1 MKLIKKLRKKLSDEH
16 LMFAYRG
23 EVTGDNSV
31 SLLTLL
37 EREMEFS
44 DFSMLGRKRLFMFV
58 LENLQNITRHGISRS
73 EDITSLVVYSKTPD
87 GYTVSTGNAL
97 KKSEVRGLRKNLQKI
112 NNLDPD
118 KIREV
123 YRTMQMVF
131 QTPADSFDPRRTL
144 GDGIGESLRNAGL
157 SQKETRKKVE
167 ALLKDCGLPP
177 EYADRY
183 PHQVSGGQCQR
194 AAIARALAIEPRLLI
209 CDEIT
214 SALDVTVQKEILEL
228 LNTLRTQQGRDLSIL
243 FISHD
248 ISLVQQF
255 CDRVLVMYHGEIV
268 EEGTPDEVIRNPQND
283 YTKRLIDS
291 VLS

>member
-1 MKLIKKLRKKLSDEH
+1 MEPILKVSGLTKTFSRQGQADFTAVKNISFDL
-16 LMFAYRG
+16 FPG
-23 EVTGDNSV
+23 ECLAIIGESGSGKTTAVNMIARLVDVTSGSIFLD
-31 SLLTLL
+31 
-37 EREMEFS
+37 
-44 DFSMLGRKRLFMFV
+44 G
-58 LENLQNITRHGISRS
+58 
-73 EDITSLVVYSKTPD
+73 EDITHLKGKALRAVYK
-87 GYTVSTGNAL
+87 
-97 KKSEVRGLRKNLQKI
+97 
-112 NNLDPD
+112 
-118 KIREV
+118 
-123 YRTMQMVF
+123 TMQMVF

-157 SQKETRKKVE
+157 SQKETREKVE
-167 ALLKDCGLPP
+167 VLLEDCGLPP

-228 LNTLRTQQGRDLSIL
+228 LNTLRTQRGRGLSIL
-243 FISHD
+243 FICHD

-255 CDRVLVMYHGEIV
+255 CDRVLVMYHGKIV
-268 EEGTPDEVIRNPQND
+268 EEGTPGEIIRNPQND